1 VRRAAG
7 GLTLLTTVLAL
18 AAPAQS
24 ASRSAAHR
32 AAVHPPGAV
41 APAAAPRQGR
51 WQLVEGTEGIW
62 GGIGL
67 RLLDPG
73 AGGAADK
80 SVALLACQRPP
91 AFYMGVDALKPQPGA
106 LAVDLSVAGKVFA
119 VPMASPAPGG
129 AAVEASG
136 PIPDGLLDAL
146 QATTTV
152 QILYGDQSTAVYAAP
167 DPRVIQGFLKS
178 CRLAEGE
185 HGQGG

>member
-1 VRRAAG
+1 M
-7 GLTLLTTVLAL
+7 LAL

-24 ASRSAAHR
+24 ANKAAGH
-32 AAVHPPGAV
+32 
-41 APAAAPRQGR
+41 APAAAASPAAPRQGR

-62 GGIGL
+62 GGIAL
-67 RLLDPG
+67 RLLDPAG
-73 AGGAADK
+73 PGGADK
-80 SVALLACQRPP
+80 PVALLACQRPP
-91 AFYMGVDALKPQPGA
+91 AFYLGIDALKPQTGA
-106 LAVDLSVAGKVFA
+106 VAVDLAVAGKVFA

-136 PIPDGLLDAL
+136 PIPAGLLDAL